1 MALSVVIPAYNE
13 QNSIREVALSLIK
26 ILSDYKIKYEI
37 ILVNDGSTDDT
48 KKILQDLKGIRTI
61 HHPYNKGYG
70 ASLKTG
76 IKAAKYNTVIM
87 LDADGTYPVDKI
99 PEMLKYA
106 GKYDIVSG
114 ARLRG
119 ASIPLLR
126 RPAKFILS
134 LLANF
139 LTGKRIPDI
148 NCGLRIIKKDHVQRF
163 FNILPPRFSF
173 AITHLLACLTN
184 EGTVKFIPIPY
195 AKRKGRSTIHPIKD
209 FIKFITIII
218 RVITYFKPLRF
229 FSLVSLSLLGL
240 ALWVYVYNLVFLG
253 KILMDLTIIVLVLS
267 ALQIFL
273 FGLIADLLVKK
284 LNHGL

>member
-1 MALSVVIPAYNE
+1 MTLSVVIPVYNE
-13 QNSIREVALSLIK
+13 QDSIREVIFSLIK
-26 ILSDYKIKYEI
+26 ILSDHKIKYEI
-37 ILVNDGSTDDT
+37 ILVNDGSTDST
-48 KKILQDLKGIRTI
+48 KKILQNIKGIKVV

-76 IKAAKYNTVIM
+76 IRAAKHNTIAM
-87 LDADGTYPVDKI
+87 LDADGTYPVDII
-99 PEMLKYA
+99 PEMLKYTDE
-106 GKYDIVSG
+106 YDIVSG
-114 ARLRG
+114 ARLKG

-134 LLANF
+134 MLANF

-163 FNILPPRFSF
+163 FNILPSRFSF
-173 AITHLLACLTN
+173 TITHLLACLTN
-184 EGTVKFIPIPY
+184 EGTVKFIPISY
-195 AKRKGRSTIHPIKD
+195 KKRKGQSTIHPIRD
-209 FIKFITIII
+209 FIKFATIIV

-229 FSLVSLSLLGL
+229 FSLVSSSLIGL

-284 LNHGL
+284 LNQGL